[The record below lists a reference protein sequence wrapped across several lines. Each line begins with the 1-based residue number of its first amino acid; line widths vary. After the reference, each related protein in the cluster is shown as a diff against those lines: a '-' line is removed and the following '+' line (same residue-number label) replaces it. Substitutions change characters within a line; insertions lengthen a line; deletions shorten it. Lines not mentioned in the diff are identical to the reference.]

1 MSEPT
6 KENDMSEPRLLKAY
20 MDLTGSSE
28 SSARSVFMYV
38 CPVGARQGGQ
48 VGAWD
53 EENAVDGARPSQ
65 TRQSKLP
72 GWIIVLAL
80 WAWSLGHGIAATNA
94 PATLL
99 AQPLSLA
106 EAVDFALRQN
116 SAILRAQKD
125 LEITAGVVVQT
136 RAIALP
142 KVAVGGGYSAT
153 QSTDLDVLPFSL
165 PGVGSFSLGTSQR
178 WSSQVKLLQSVYE
191 GGRVLSSF
199 RTARLQ
205 REQSLLQYEATVS
218 DTVTEVQVTYFDAL
232 LAAQQIIVQ
241 EASLDLLKQELTD
254 TTRRYEAGTVPRF
267 NVLRA
272 EVELANA
279 RPKLIRARNSFRI
292 AKNRLA
298 TLLGFNVPR
307 ETLEDLPM
315 KLSGALEA
323 EPYDLPLT
331 RAVALAF
338 ERRPELGAL
347 RKAQLLRQEQV
358 IGARAGYKPSIQGFV
373 GYDAH
378 SSLFSS
384 DLTDERN
391 GWIAGA
397 QMNWNLFD
405 GFITQG
411 RIKEAQAQVERAGVD
426 LDDANRRVELEVRTA
441 FSNFIEAQEVLAS
454 QKKVQEEADEALRLA
469 RARSEAGT
477 GTQLDVLSAQ
487 TALTE
492 ARTTQ
497 VEALHGYAV
506 ARARLLRAVGDNL
519 PAADSSQRR

>member
-1 MSEPT
+1 MNETTKDSE
-6 KENDMSEPRLLKAY
+6 MSEPRLLKAY
-20 MDLTGSSE
+20 MDLTGASE
-28 SSARSVFMYV
+28 STARSVFMHV
-38 CPVGARQGGQ
+38 CAGRRTETDEADWADHSPGPRPASEVGSRRTALL
-48 VGAWD
+48 VAM
-53 EENAVDGARPSQ
+53 AA
-65 TRQSKLP
+65 
-72 GWIIVLAL
+72 LAL
-80 WAWSLGHGIAATNA
+80 GAGSTEIAAAATNA

-99 AQPLSLA
+99 TQPLSLA

-116 SAILRAQKD
+116 TAILRAQKD
-125 LEITAGVVVQT
+125 LEVTAGVVVQT

-142 KVAVGGGYSAT
+142 KLGFAGGYSAT

-165 PGVGSFSLGTSQR
+165 PGMGSFALGTSQR

-205 REQSLLQYEATVS
+205 REQSLLQYQATVS
-218 DTVTEVQVTYFDAL
+218 DTITEVQVTYFDAL
-232 LAAQQIIVQ
+232 LAVQQITVQ
-241 EASLDLLKQELTD
+241 EASLELLRQELTD
-254 TTRRYEAGTVPRF
+254 TTRRYDAGTVPRF

-279 RPKLIRARNSFRI
+279 RPKLIRARNSFRV

-298 TLLGFNVPR
+298 NLVGFNVPR

-315 KLSGALEA
+315 KLTGVLEA

-331 RAVALAF
+331 RAVVLAF

-347 RKAQLLRQEQV
+347 RKAQALRQEQV
-358 IGARAGYKPSIQGFV
+358 VGAKAGYKPSIQGFV
-373 GYDAH
+373 GYDVH

-397 QMNWNLFD
+397 QMSWNLFD
-405 GFITQG
+405 GLITQG
-411 RIKEAQAQVERAGVD
+411 KLKESQAQLGRAVVD

-441 FSNFIEAQEVLAS
+441 YSNFIEAQEMLAS
-454 QKKVQEEADEALRLA
+454 QQKVQEEAEEALRLA

-506 ARARLLRAVGDNL
+506 ARARLQRAVGENL
-519 PAADSSQRR
+519 PSPEPTQRK